1 MVGGLACL
9 VQGYMLY
16 RFREKGTKL
25 AGADCDIKAEE
36 GFGTSVGTETI
47 NDANYSSRVNEGTG
61 TVDVYETASHGV
73 KKTKKRLLFFS
84 SECLEK
90 L

>member
-1 MVGGLACL
+1 MIADHVLSSDGLIAR
-9 VQGYMLY
+9 Y
-16 RFREKGTKL
+16 L
-25 AGADCDIKAEE
+25 AFDEFELSNCSTVRGVDCEHHVDGEVI
-36 GFGTSVGTETI
+36 
-47 NDANYSSRVNEGTG
+47 SSRVNEGTG

-73 KKTKKRLLFFS
+73 MKTKKRLLFFS